1 MVSPSQRGDLEA
13 IRNACIDIKEG
24 IVAGE
29 RHTYVAEL
37 ILALKGQGWL
47 RNLSSTRSIVILAGG
62 KSFPRRVGVPAPV

>member
-1 MVSPSQRGDLEA
+1 MVSPIQRGDLEA
-13 IRNACIDIKEG
+13 IWNACIDIKEG

-47 RNLSSTRSIVILAGG
+47 GMEEFI
-62 KSFPRRVGVPAPV
+62 